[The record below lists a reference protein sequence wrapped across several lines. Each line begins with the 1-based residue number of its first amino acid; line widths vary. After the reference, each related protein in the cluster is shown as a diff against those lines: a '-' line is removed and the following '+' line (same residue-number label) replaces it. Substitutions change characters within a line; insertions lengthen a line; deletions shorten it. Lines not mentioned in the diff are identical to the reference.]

1 MCTRVYAHAL
11 RAATESKASNFD
23 HEQIGTMG
31 WQCPGCN
38 IQVEPGSADTSQCA
52 VSHNY
57 LRTRAILTLRQILHS
72 SHCTVFFFYMYAFL
86 DNTSLFYS
94 CSFVDVVFADLYLCI
109 SATLAF
115 SAMLAF
121 FETWN

>member
-1 MCTRVYAHAL
+1 
-11 RAATESKASNFD
+11 
-23 HEQIGTMG
+23 MG
-31 WQCPGCN
+31 WQCPQCN
-38 IQVEPGSADTSQCA
+38 IQVEAGSKNISQCA

-109 SATLAF
+109 SLPNV
-115 SAMLAF
+115 SQLRLKG
-121 FETWN
+121 N